1 MQKITFDTN
10 AFESDNFLPFP
21 NADIYVSAIVLM
33 ELMTACYDKKELKNY
48 QKLWLDAKKK
58 NLLIVPSEQD
68 IFEASRIQFLLAQ
81 DRKDAKGNSTK
92 RPAKIKQEIALDCL
106 IAASSSRQKVAV
118 VTNDGDYFEIKRY
131 LKNLKLISL

>member
-10 AFESDNFLPFP
+10 AFEGDNFLPFP
-21 NADIYVSAIVLM
+21 KADIYVSAIVLM
-33 ELMTACYDKKELKNY
+33 ELMTSCYDKKELKTY

-81 DRKDAKGNSTK
+81 DRKDAKGNSSK
-92 RPAKIKQEIALDCL
+92 RPTKIKQEIALDCL
-106 IAASSSRQKVAV
+106 IATSSSRQKIAV
-118 VTNDGDYFEIKRY
+118 VTNDNDYFEIKRY
-131 LKNLKLISL
+131 LKNLKLVNL

>member
-1 MQKITFDTN
+1 MRKITFDTN
-10 AFESDNFLPFP
+10 AFESESLVNFPHSK
-21 NADIYVSAIVLM
+21 IYISAIVLM
-33 ELMTACYDKKELKNY
+33 ELMTACSDTKELKQY
-48 QKLWLDAKKK
+48 QKAYKDAERLG
-58 NLLIVPSEQD
+58 LLITPNETD

-106 IAASSSRQKVAV
+106 IATSSSRQKVAV
-118 VTNDGDYFEIKRY
+118 VTNDGDYLEIQRY